1 MYHPRKGYVALKAKL
16 SKSTFEKF
24 LQANLKDNKKLPFH
38 QFEDENVMAYACNNE
53 KDSTTIKKDENSS
66 EEESL

>member
-1 MYHPRKGYVALKAKL
+1 MYHPRNKSYVALKAKL

-38 QFEDENVMAYACNNE
+38 QFSDEDVYVTDCQNE
-53 KDSTTIKKDENSS
+53 TEEKEGISDER
-66 EEESL
+66 ESL